1 MARYTDEE
9 IQRARQMREELNA
22 VGERWSADARRRDAR
37 RGTGSL
43 RIGRERITFEVRGVD
58 VRDGRF
64 SLGVEHDS
72 GWLIEGTLKGDPSV
86 NSFQL
91 VTQLPNSGQYTF
103 LDDER
108 CFNFAENTAI
118 EVSRRGDRLELG
130 YTGRAFVT
138 RPGSANPEAVETVE
152 CEFRADCGSD
162 LTGD

>member
-22 VGERWSADARRRDAR
+22 VGERWSEDARRRDAR

-43 RIGRERITFEVRGVD
+43 RIGRERIAFEIRGVD

-64 SLGVEHDS
+64 SLGIEHDS
-72 GWLIEGTLKGDPSV
+72 EPWVIEGMLKGDPSA

-91 VTQLPNSGQYTF
+91 ITQGPNSSQYTF
-103 LDDER
+103 LDDAR
-108 CFNFAENTAI
+108 CFNFAENTQI
-118 EVSRRGDRLELG
+118 EVSRRGDRLEMR
-130 YTGRAFVT
+130 YSGRAFVT
-138 RPGSANPEAVETVE
+138 RLVSDNPETVETVE

-162 LTGD
+162 